1 MARGRF
7 LKEEYAKL
15 GKYESVRAWEDE
27 IGGKSESTIQ
37 NARYSLYRY
46 TLWSQKNPDELLSLR
61 ESDLEKTRAKER
73 FRAEDELR
81 SFARKTKG
89 GHTMA
94 SYLKSFYKANH
105 YPLEIKL
112 QKPPPARESEKIP
125 TNEELLLLAT
135 IARQPLRSIIFFQIE
150 SGARIGS
157 LLQLTYVDIKEDY
170 EADRVPCKITF
181 PRKITKGKIPY
192 VGFVGR
198 DSINSLREF
207 LKTRELGGETIL
219 DNTVL
224 FVSKTGHPLS
234 KTTTI
239 GQVQLYAYKAGI
251 NPSIKGLKSF
261 HPHMLRKRAQTIL
274 ESRNIPLNWVDYLLG
289 HIPRGASASAYSRPQ
304 DGQLRDA
311 YGQAM
316 AGLSVRP
323 KDTVDKKQLLR
334 EMTME
339 FVQQQAR
346 TMGLDPMEIKIQKQ
360 RELGREVDDD
370 EAIKLI
376 QEATFGRLRVGPRT
390 EEKGGEHIVIQESE
404 LVSHLD
410 EGWQIVREM
419 NHGGKFLVRK
429 T

>member
-125 TNEELLLLAT
+125 TDEELLLLAT
-135 IARQPLRSIIFFQIE
+135 IARQPLRTIIFFQIE

-157 LLQLTYVDIKEDY
+157 LLQLTYADIKEDY
-170 EADRVPCKITF
+170 EADRVPCRINF

-192 VGFVGR
+192 IGFMGR

-219 DNTVL
+219 DSTVL

-239 GQVQLYAYKAGI
+239 GQVQLFAHKAGI
-251 NPSIKGLKSF
+251 NENIKGLKSF

-311 YGQAM
+311 YSQAM
-316 AGLSVRP
+316 GGLSVRP
-323 KDTVDKKQLLR
+323 KESVDKKQLLKDL
-334 EMTME
+334 TLE

-346 TMGLDPMEIKIQKQ
+346 SMGLDPMEIKIQPMA
-360 RELGREVDDD
+360 RPCCYL
-370 EAIKLI
+370 
-376 QEATFGRLRVGPRT
+376 RL
-390 EEKGGEHIVIQESE
+390 
-404 LVSHLD
+404 
-410 EGWQIVREM
+410 
-419 NHGGKFLVRK
+419 NHQNSTLRRPTIWSVWSPLR
-429 T
+429 